1 MLPVAL
7 SGVGKLQSVE
17 LWEAQT
23 ELQASIETATRQ
35 HAKKPVLYVRVLA
48 DDAEGW
54 GEVGALEDASG
65 RDPSL
70 DQVRRVLED
79 KWIPTL
85 GAAARSR
92 GGRTIES
99 HTVSLLGGSD
109 PRDLVAC
116 AAIEMAILD
125 AELRSQSLSVS
136 AWLGQET
143 RQVAFGGLV
152 GLRRDSSTNIEVEQA
167 ARLLESG
174 ASRIRVKV
182 APGYCVEPLAAIR
195 SLDSGVALHGDANES
210 FDPSFGNPA
219 SLDELH
225 ALDSLEL
232 TCLEQPYLASNLTG
246 SASLSEEIE
255 TPVCLDESISS
266 LRAARDAI
274 RYEAAQAL
282 CLKPS
287 RLGGVRVAL
296 GVLSQAEEAGLACFF
311 GGLFETGLGRALLG
325 SLAALP
331 AATLISDVGAPSLYL
346 TEDPCALAGPL
357 DRAQPL
363 YLEPGVGPWPQE
375 AYRRLAYS
383 WTVGDSPRTYD
394 RPDTL

>member
-7 SGVGKLQSVE
+7 SGVGNLQSIE
-17 LWEAQT
+17 LWEART
-23 ELQASIETATRQ
+23 ELLTPVATATRQ
-35 HAKKPVLYVRVLA
+35 HAKRPVLYVRVLS
-48 DDAEGW
+48 DGAEGW
-54 GEVGALEDASG
+54 GEVGALEDANG

-92 GGRTIES
+92 EGRTIES

-116 AAIEMAILD
+116 AALEMAILD
-125 AELRSQSLSVS
+125 AELRSNALSVS

-143 RQVAFGGLV
+143 RHVAFGGLV
-152 GLRRDSSTNIEVEQA
+152 GLTKDSSMNQEVSEAEQ
-167 ARLLESG
+167 LVESG
-174 ASRIRVKV
+174 VSRIRVKV
-182 APGYCVEPLAAIR
+182 APGHCLEPLSAIR
-195 SLDSGVALHGDANES
+195 ALGGDVAIHADANES
-210 FDPSFGNPA
+210 FDPSFGNPDF
-219 SLDELH
+219 LEELH
-225 ALDSLEL
+225 ALDELEL

-246 SASLSEEIE
+246 SATLCKEIK

-296 GVLSQAEEAGLACFF
+296 GVLSQAKEAGLSCFF

-331 AATLISDVGAPSLYL
+331 EATLISDVGAPSLYL
-346 TEDPCALAGPL
+346 AEDPCELPGPHG
-357 DRAQPL
+357 RAQPL
-363 YLEPGVGPWPQE
+363 FLEPGVGPWPQE
-375 AYRRLAYS
+375 TRRRLAFS
-383 WTVGDSPRTYD
+383 WAIDDSPRTSD
-394 RPDTL
+394 RPNTL